1 MLYRS
6 YSLTVDQE
14 EVSMSNINEL
24 LLKQLQSKERELAA
38 IKEKQMQEVVIT
50 QEQAQQAELK
60 AQIAVE
66 QYKQEIA
73 KAEEIEE

>member
-1 MLYRS
+1 M
-6 YSLTVDQE
+6 

-24 LLKQLQSKERELAA
+24 LVKQLQSKERELAA

-60 AQIAVE
+60 AAIAVE
-66 QYKQEIA
+66 KYKQEIA

>member
-1 MLYRS
+1 M
-6 YSLTVDQE
+6 
-14 EVSMSNINEL
+14 EVSMNLNEL
-24 LLKQLQSKERELAA
+24 LVKQLQSKERELAA

-50 QEQAQQAELK
+50 QEQKQQAELL

-66 QYKQEIA
+66 KYKQEIA

>member
-1 MLYRS
+1 
-6 YSLTVDQE
+6 
-14 EVSMSNINEL
+14 MSNINEL
-24 LLKQLQSKERELAA
+24 LVKQLQSKERELAA

-66 QYKQEIA
+66 KYKQEIA

>member
-1 MLYRS
+1 M
-6 YSLTVDQE
+6 

-24 LLKQLQSKERELAA
+24 LVKQLQSKERELAA

-66 QYKQEIA
+66 KYKQEIA

>member
-1 MLYRS
+1 
-6 YSLTVDQE
+6 
-14 EVSMSNINEL
+14 
-24 LLKQLQSKERELAA
+24 LQSKERELAA

-50 QEQAQQAELK
+50 QEQKQQAELL

-66 QYKQEIA
+66 KYKQETA

>member
-1 MLYRS
+1 MSLHS
-6 YSLTVDQE
+6 YSLTEEKV
-14 EVSMSNINEL
+14 EVSMNLNEL
-24 LLKQLQSKERELAA
+24 LVKQLQSKERELAA

-50 QEQAQQAELK
+50 QEQKQQAELL

-66 QYKQEIA
+66 KYKQELA

>member
-1 MLYRS
+1 MRLS
-6 YSLTVDQE
+6 SLTVKLE

-24 LLKQLQSKERELAA
+24 LVKQLQSKERELAA

-60 AQIAVE
+60 SQIAVE
-66 QYKQEIA
+66 KYKQEIA

>member
-1 MLYRS
+1 
-6 YSLTVDQE
+6 
-14 EVSMSNINEL
+14 MSNINEL
-24 LLKQLQSKERELAA
+24 LVKQLQSKERELAA

-60 AQIAVE
+60 AAIAVE
-66 QYKQEIA
+66 KYKQEIA

>member
-1 MLYRS
+1 M
-6 YSLTVDQE
+6 E
-14 EVSMSNINEL
+14 GSMNLNEL
-24 LLKQLQSKERELAA
+24 LVKQLQSKERELAA

-50 QEQAQQAELK
+50 QEQKQQAELL

-66 QYKQEIA
+66 KYKQETA

>member
-1 MLYRS
+1 M
-6 YSLTVDQE
+6 

-24 LLKQLQSKERELAA
+24 LVRQLQSKERELAA

-50 QEQAQQAELK
+50 QEQAQQAEFK

-66 QYKQEIA
+66 KYKQEIA

>member
-1 MLYRS
+1 
-6 YSLTVDQE
+6 
-14 EVSMSNINEL
+14 MSNINEL
-24 LLKQLQSKERELAA
+24 LVKQLQSKERELAA

>member
-1 MLYRS
+1 
-6 YSLTVDQE
+6 V
-14 EVSMSNINEL
+14 EVSMNLNEL
-24 LLKQLQSKERELAA
+24 LVKQLQSKERELAA

-50 QEQAQQAELK
+50 QEQKQQAELS

-66 QYKQEIA
+66 KYKQETA

>member
-1 MLYRS
+1 MCAWY
-6 YSLTVDQE
+6 TE
-14 EVSMSNINEL
+14 
-24 LLKQLQSKERELAA
+24 SKERELAA

-66 QYKQEIA
+66 KYKQEIA

>member
-1 MLYRS
+1 MNL
-6 YSLTVDQE
+6 
-14 EVSMSNINEL
+14 NEL
-24 LLKQLQSKERELAA
+24 LVKQLQSKERELAA

-50 QEQAQQAELK
+50 QEQKQQAELL

-66 QYKQEIA
+66 KYKQETA

>member
-1 MLYRS
+1 
-6 YSLTVDQE
+6 V
-14 EVSMSNINEL
+14 EVSMNLNEL
-24 LLKQLQSKERELAA
+24 LVKQLQSKERELAA

-50 QEQAQQAELK
+50 QEQKQQAELL

-66 QYKQEIA
+66 KYKQEIA

>member
-1 MLYRS
+1 MEAIMNL
-6 YSLTVDQE
+6 
-14 EVSMSNINEL
+14 NEL
-24 LLKQLQSKERELAA
+24 LVKQLQSKERELAA

-50 QEQAQQAELK
+50 QEQKQQAELL

-66 QYKQEIA
+66 KYKQELA

>member
-1 MLYRS
+1 M
-6 YSLTVDQE
+6 
-14 EVSMSNINEL
+14 EVSMNLNEL
-24 LLKQLQSKERELAA
+24 LVKQLQSKERELAA

-50 QEQAQQAELK
+50 QEQKQQAELL

-66 QYKQEIA
+66 KYKQETA